1 MLLLGQILEI
11 EILIDLLDLRVPE
24 FENCILQLIEAC
36 ADLIKITKKCIKE
49 VLKLVFYGHVS
60 YRINL
65 KLLMKIELIVYA

>member
-36 ADLIKITKKCIKE
+36 AGLIKIPKKCLKE
-49 VLKLVFYGHVS
+49 VLKLLFYANIS

-65 KLLMKIELIVYA
+65 SFS